1 MLLVRTSGPPTA
13 NRTHWGSHWV
23 PYLLGAAA
31 IVLLPWTAYL
41 ALTLPSSATARHWP
55 LAWCGLDVAM
65 AAGLAA
71 TAWAAIRRDR
81 RAGLAAASTATF
93 LVTDAWFDVCT
104 ASAGWPQAWAAAEA
118 CAEVAAA
125 AGCLLV
131 AWLIW
136 RDEPRRGDRR
146 GDRPGG
152 RRGDR

>member
-13 NRTHWGSHWV
+13 ARRHWNSRWALRSV
-23 PYLLGAAA
+23 PCLLGAAA

-41 ALTLPSSATARHWP
+41 ALTLPSNATARHWP

-65 AAGLAA
+65 AAGLAG

-104 ASAGWPQAWAAAEA
+104 APAGWPLAWAAAEA
-118 CAEVAAA
+118 CGEVAAA

-136 RDEPRRGDRR
+136 RDEPGRGDTR
-146 GDRPGG
+146 GDQ
-152 RRGDR
+152 